1 MTSLPIARPVARATS
16 SASGEESMPAM
27 TSTRRMTGAGL
38 KKCMPT
44 TRPGS
49 AAALAIAVMGIDEVL
64 EASTALGAIA
74 LRAANSSRLSSRR
87 SGAASM
93 TSPACSRPPSS
104 ATAVTSP
111 GSRSRRPFSRQRSR
125 PPAIWS
131 RPRSRASATGS
142 HSSVRAP
149 AAAASCAIP
158 APMVP
163 APTTPMT
170 SGISLTW
177 QEAN

>member
-49 AAALAIAVMGIDEVL
+49 AAALAIAVIGIDEVL
-64 EASTALGAIA
+64 EASTARGAISP
-74 LRAANSSRLSSRR
+74 RAAKSSRLSSRR

-93 TSPACSRPPSS
+93 TSPAGASS
-104 ATAVTSP
+104 ASSAAAATSP
-111 GSRSRRPFSRQRSR
+111 GSRSRRPFARQRSR
-125 PPAIWS
+125 PSAICR
-131 RPRSRASATGS
+131 RPRSRASGTGS
-142 HSSVRAP
+142 CSSVRAP

-170 SGISLTW
+170 SGIPLTLE
-177 QEAN
+177 EAN

>member
-1 MTSLPIARPVARATS
+1 
-16 SASGEESMPAM
+16 
-27 TSTRRMTGAGL
+27 
-38 KKCMPT
+38 MPT

-49 AAALAIAVMGIDEVL
+49 AAALAIAVIGIDEVL
-64 EASTALGAIA
+64 EASTRVRARSALSGREQLALELQALGRRLDDQPGVCQAVELGDGGDLAGLA
-74 LRAANSSRLSSRR
+74 LQAALAPASARGR
-87 SGAASM
+87 S
-93 TSPACSRPPSS
+93 
-104 ATAVTSP
+104 
-111 GSRSRRPFSRQRSR
+111 
-125 PPAIWS
+125 AIWS

-142 HSSVRAP
+142 CSSVRAP

-170 SGISLTW
+170 SGISLTR